1 MKTPQRPVWSEGTFL
16 SPQHLQAQDRFH
28 EALLAERIAALA
40 PHAWGVA
47 TLEVDQAALGA
58 GELRVERFE
67 GVLPDGLAVAFAAA
81 DGGAPPPRAV
91 AEHFPA
97 AARSLDVWLAV
108 PREREGV
115 PAYADAAAGGPR
127 ARFAVTSAPIQ
138 DATAPASS
146 AVVAFARPDPVI
158 LLGAESRED
167 HEVLKIAEL
176 VRTGSGQLALSDRYV
191 PPLLRIAGAP
201 RLLGGV
207 RDLVTRLLAKQRE
220 LAEGRRPDLTAA
232 EVTRL
237 VQAVVVS
244 GAAPRLA
251 HLADQGDAPPLA
263 LYLAL
268 VELAGQLAAFGPD
281 TDVAGLPKYAHADL
295 RATFEPLL
303 ARIVA
308 FVGGLAK
315 ERFTRVPLEVRGLFQ
330 IARLADEKLL
340 HGARLFLAV
349 KSDIPEAQVAE
360 QLPRLCK
367 IAAAPDVQG
376 LVQAAAPGVPLQA
389 QHRPPPELPP
399 KPGVVYFALAQGDRL
414 WKNVVQDRT
423 LAVYL
428 PPPFDPSRTTA
439 ELLAITAA
447 QG

>member
-28 EALLAERIAALA
+28 EALVAERIAALA

-47 TLEVDQAALGA
+47 ALEIDAAALGA

-67 GVLPDGLAVAFAAA
+67 GVLPDGLAVAFAGS
-81 DGGAPPPRAV
+81 DGGAPPPRPV

-97 AARSLDVWLAV
+97 AARALDVWLAV
-108 PREREGV
+108 ARERDGV
-115 PAYADAAAGGPR
+115 PAYRQGGEGPR
-127 ARFAVTSAPIQ
+127 ARFAVSTSPVQ
-138 DATAPASS
+138 DATQPGPT
-146 AVVAFARPDPVI
+146 AVVAFGRPDPVI
-158 LLGAESRED
+158 LLGAEPRDD
-167 HEVLKIAEL
+167 HEAVKIAEL
-176 VRTGSGQLALSDRYV
+176 VRTGSGQLAASDRYV
-191 PPLLRIAGAP
+191 APLLRIAGAP
-201 RLLGGV
+201 RLLAGV

-220 LAEGRRPDLTAA
+220 LAEGRRAGEVTAP

-237 VQAVVVS
+237 HQLVVLS
-244 GAAPRLA
+244 GAIPRLA
-251 HLADQGDAPPLA
+251 HLADAGDAPPLA

-268 VELAGQLAAFGPD
+268 VELAGQLAAFAPD
-281 TDVAGLPKYAHADL
+281 ADVAGLPKYAHADL

-308 FVGGLAK
+308 FVGGLAR

-330 IARLADEKLL
+330 VGRLQDERLVR
-340 HGARLFLAV
+340 GAQLFLAV

-367 IAAAPDVQG
+367 IAAAPDVQA

-389 QHRPPPELPP
+389 QHRPPPELPA

-423 LAVYL
+423 LAIYL

-447 QG
+447 GA